1 MIDNS
6 SEWNSVLLH
15 YFVSSLEQ
23 IRVGE
28 FEMTD
33 NSLLNPTD
41 KDITVKHPV
50 EWTLPLDSMKVI
62 LFLSGLKSFDL
73 NLNVHILEELSILT
87 EEKEIS
93 ATIKTENQKT
103 PIEFL
108 KFSYLV
114 YTNQEPIVGV
124 SPMF

>member
-50 EWTLPLDSMKVI
+50 EWTLPLDSIKVI
-62 LFLSGLKSFDL
+62 IFLSGLKSFDL
-73 NLNVHILEELSILT
+73 NLNVHILEELPILT

>member
-28 FEMTD
+28 FEVTD